1 MKAWIL
7 SDRTGND
14 PYCSLVWADTVGK
27 AKSLAQSSN
36 GCMYQSDLEIEDWR
50 NIRAVR
56 CSDFDYIGN
65 EGKLC
70 VRKEDIYR
78 FEESTIG
85 NKNTGIKKC
94 TKIYLSI
101 TLDEW
106 IKVEESIDEIM
117 EMLEYDE

>member
-36 GCMYQSDLEIEDWR
+36 GCMYQSDLEIEDWC

-56 CSDFDYIGN
+56 CSDFDDCENMI
-65 EGKLC
+65 EKDIC
-70 VRKEDIYR
+70 VILI
-78 FEESTIG
+78 EEHCWSFVV
-85 NKNTGIKKC
+85 
-94 TKIYLSI
+94 
-101 TLDEW
+101 DEQY
-106 IKVEESIDEIM
+106 
-117 EMLEYDE
+117 YDEDNIEEFKELFN

>member
-36 GCMYQSDLEIEDWR
+36 GCMYQSDLEIEDWC

-56 CSDFDYIGN
+56 CSDFDDCENMREKDI
-65 EGKLC
+65 C
-70 VRKEDIYR
+70 VSLI
-78 FEESTIG
+78 EEH
-85 NKNTGIKKC
+85 C
-94 TKIYLSI
+94 WHFVV
-101 TLDEW
+101 DEQY
-106 IKVEESIDEIM
+106 
-117 EMLEYDE
+117 YDEDNIEEFKELFN